1 MEGGWGVDFVCVCV
15 CVCVRVHVRACTC
28 MHFCVL
34 LSLLF
39 SSPICY
45 RYQYIYNVLLEL
57 AVLLMYLENKPVT
70 NFYILDTFFNL
81 HSQQV
86 SIICVRMANK
96 HEKHALT
103 SGSEHAHSQ

>member
-1 MEGGWGVDFVCVCV
+1 MDFC
-15 CVCVRVHVRACTC
+15 
-28 MHFCVL
+28 L
-34 LSLLF
+34 LHSLLF
-39 SSPICY
+39 FSCICY
-45 RYQYIYNVLLEL
+45 HYQYIYNVLLEL
-57 AVLLMYLENKPVT
+57 AVLLTNLENKAVT

-86 SIICVRMANK
+86 STICVRMANK